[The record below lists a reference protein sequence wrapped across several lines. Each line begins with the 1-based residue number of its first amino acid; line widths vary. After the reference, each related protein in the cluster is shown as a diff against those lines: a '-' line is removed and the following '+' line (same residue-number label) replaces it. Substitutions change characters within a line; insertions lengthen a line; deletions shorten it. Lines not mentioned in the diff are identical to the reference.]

1 MESLEELLKDCER
14 RHGHICPGQVLG
26 ARMALLGCQLLG
38 LEEPRGIDRKKLIV
52 WVEIDRCMADA
63 VSVVTGAQLGRRSL
77 KFFDYGKVAATFL
90 HTETGRAYRIVA
102 HDKAR
107 RLADERH
114 GEIA

>member
-1 MESLEELLKDCER
+1 MESLLDLLKDCER

-26 ARMALLGCQLLG
+26 ARMAQLGCQLLG
-38 LEEPRGIDRKKLIV
+38 LEEPRGRDRKKLIV

-90 HTETGRAYRIVA
+90 HTETGRAYRIIPRES
-102 HDKAR
+102 AR
-107 RLADERH
+107 AVGDC
-114 GEIA
+114 GY